1 MFFVKRDTTEK
12 NLRMTLNFG
21 HTFAHAI
28 EIKNNYSKK
37 FTHGEAVLSGMILAC
52 KFSVYRKLCSSK
64 TFDEI
69 KNIYIQNNLD
79 YTYKKYSNKKEI
91 EIEQIEIVDNS
102 HKHIKHKSFSPDK
115 FHLHLKIKSLYL
127 NSLSRVTAQK
137 EVMKVLKDELSN
149 KIHAL
154 EISIEQ

>member
-1 MFFVKRDTTEK
+1 MNNFFKDII
-12 NLRMTLNFG
+12 
-21 HTFAHAI
+21 A
-28 EIKNNYSKK
+28 
-37 FTHGEAVLSGMILAC
+37 
-52 KFSVYRKLCSSK
+52 KL
-64 TFDEI
+64 
-69 KNIYIQNNLD
+69 
-79 YTYKKYSNKKEI
+79 KKEI

-102 HKHIKHKSFSPDK
+102 HKHVKHKSFSPEK

-137 EVMKVLKDELSN
+137 EVMKVLKDELSS